1 MTSYSLFE
9 LNEYIKQVFAL
20 NFTEAIWVNAEVGQ
34 VKEVR
39 GQVYMDLVQHSE
51 EENQITAQ
59 AAAVIWYKQ
68 YLFIRKKLG
77 ELLPAILSEGSK
89 ILVKVKVEFHERY
102 GMKLVIEDIDPT
114 YTIGQMEMARQK
126 IIENLKKAGVIEDN
140 QSTLLPDVIQRVAVI
155 SSATAAGYIDFKHQL
170 SDNEYGYDIHL
181 ELYQA
186 AMQGMNTEREVCAA
200 LDQIEVLKDEYD
212 CVVIIRGG
220 GSKLDLAS
228 FDNYNI
234 GYKIATSSIPVL
246 TGIGHEIDSTVADI
260 VSYAALKTP
269 TAVAAYII
277 DRNTQFESEIT
288 QAGLWITQLAKQN
301 VEYHKLQL
309 EQISQ
314 LIQLKPKETIKNNAL
329 KIEQLGSLLKQAA
342 KYSLKELNESVLHM
356 EQLVRLADPKSILKR
371 GYVLVKRDG
380 EISTSLNDLKVD
392 EEISLE
398 YHDGQASAKIT
409 KLKKSKNKK

>member
-1 MTSYSLFE
+1 MTSYSLHE
-9 LNEYIKQVFAL
+9 LNEYIRQVIAL

-39 GQVYMDLVQHSE
+39 GQVYLDLVQQSE
-51 EENQITAQ
+51 EENQIIAQAQ
-59 AAAVIWYKQ
+59 AAIWYKS

-89 ILVKVKVEFHERY
+89 IQVKVKVEFHERY
-102 GMKLVIEDIDPT
+102 GMKLVVEDIDPT

-140 QSTLLPDVIQRVAVI
+140 QYTFLPDVIQRVAVI
-155 SSATAAGYIDFKHQL
+155 SSATAAGYVDFKHQIE
-170 SDNEYGYDIHL
+170 SNEYGYNIHL

-186 AMQGMNTEREVCAA
+186 AMQGMNTEREVCQT
-200 LDQIEVLKDEYD
+200 LEEIEVLKEEYD

-234 GYKIATSSIPVL
+234 GYRIATMTLPVL

-277 DRNTQFESEIT
+277 DKNAQYESEIV
-288 QAGLWITQLAKQN
+288 QAGLWISQLAKQTLEREKLRLEQMAQLLKIKPAELLRN
-301 VEYHKLQL
+301 HELQL
-309 EQISQ
+309 DQMKTFLMQATRYSMKE
-314 LIQLKPKETIKNNAL
+314 LKETL
-329 KIEQLGSLLKQAA
+329 SHIEQMVK
-342 KYSLKELNESVLHM
+342 
-356 EQLVRLADPKSILKR
+356 LADPKLTLKR
-371 GYVLVKRDG
+371 GYVILNKGKDIVTSIKNV
-380 EISTSLNDLKVD
+380 EIDDQIKI
-392 EEISLE
+392 EF
-398 YHDGQASAKIT
+398 HDGHAEAKVM
-409 KLKKSKNKK
+409 KKK

>member
-1 MTSYSLFE
+1 MISYSLFE
-9 LNEYIKQVFAL
+9 LNEYIKRVIAL
-20 NFTEAIWVNAEVGQ
+20 NFTESIWVNAEVGQ

-59 AAAVIWYKQ
+59 VSAVIWYKQ

-77 ELLPAILSEGSK
+77 ELLPAIMADGSK

-102 GMKLVIEDIDPT
+102 GMKLVIEDIDPA

-140 QSTLLPDVIQRVAVI
+140 LSTLLPDVIQRVAVI
-155 SSATAAGYIDFKHQL
+155 SSATAAGFIDFRQQL
-170 SDNEYGYDIHL
+170 AENEFGYDIHI

-186 AMQGMNTEREVCAA
+186 AMQGMNTEKDVCIA

-212 CVVIIRGG
+212 CVVLIRGG

-234 GYKIATSSIPVL
+234 GYKIATSSIPVI

-260 VSYAALKTP
+260 VSYTSLKTP
-269 TAVAAYII
+269 TAVAAFIV
-277 DRNTQFESEIT
+277 DRNAQYESELS

-301 VEYHKLQL
+301 VESHKLRL
-309 EQISQ
+309 EQMAQI
-314 LIQLKPKETIKNNAL
+314 IQLKPKETIKNNLL
-329 KIEQLGSLLKQAA
+329 KIDQLASLLKQAS

-356 EQLVRLADPKSILKR
+356 EQLVRLADPASVLKR
-371 GYVLVKRDG
+371 GYVIIKKDG
-380 EISTSLNDLKVD
+380 KVTTSLKDIKLG
-392 EEISLE
+392 EEVSLE
-398 YHDGQASAKIT
+398 YHDGKATAQIT
-409 KLKKSKNKK
+409 KTKKS

>member
-9 LNEYIKQVFAL
+9 LNEYIKRVIAL
-20 NFTEAIWVNAEVGQ
+20 NFTESIWVNAEVSQ

-39 GQVYMDLVQHSE
+39 GQVYMDLIQHSE

-59 AAAVIWYKQ
+59 ASGVIWYKQ

-89 ILVKVKVEFHERY
+89 ILVKVRIEFHERY

-114 YTIGQMEMARQK
+114 YTIGQMEIARQK
-126 IIENLKKAGVIEDN
+126 IIENLKRAGVIENN
-140 QSTLLPDVIQRVAVI
+140 QRTFLPEVIQRVAVI
-155 SSATAAGYIDFKHQL
+155 SSATAAGYADFKHQL
-170 SDNEYGYDIHL
+170 SDNEFGYDIHI

-200 LDQIEVLKDEYD
+200 LDQIEALNEEYD
-212 CVVIIRGG
+212 CIAIIRGG

-234 GYKIATSSIPVL
+234 GYKIASSSIPVL

-260 VSYAALKTP
+260 VSYSPLKTP
-269 TAVAAYII
+269 TAVAAFII
-277 DRNTQFESEIT
+277 DKNTQFESDIS
-288 QAGLWITQLAKQN
+288 QAGLWITQLAKQS

-309 EQISQ
+309 EQIRQ
-314 LIQLKPKETIKNNAL
+314 LIQLKPKETL
-329 KIEQLGSLLKQAA
+329 KSNQLRIEQLGSLLKQAS
-342 KYSLKELNESVLHM
+342 KYSLKELNESVIHM

-371 GYVLVKRDG
+371 GYVMIRKDG
-380 EISTSLNDLKVD
+380 NIVASRSELTVGEDITF
-392 EEISLE
+392 E
-398 YHDGQASAKIT
+398 YHDGSASAKIT
-409 KLKKSKNKK
+409 KFDK